1 MKISNLPA
9 APPAPHQKKKELKVM
24 IIKMLEVLGRRME
37 EQNEKLEVFYI
48 VGNIGAKQS

>member
-1 MKISNLPA
+1 MKISNIPA
-9 APPAPHQKKKELKVM
+9 VPPPPAKKKELKVM

-48 VGNIGAKQS
+48 AGNIRAKQS